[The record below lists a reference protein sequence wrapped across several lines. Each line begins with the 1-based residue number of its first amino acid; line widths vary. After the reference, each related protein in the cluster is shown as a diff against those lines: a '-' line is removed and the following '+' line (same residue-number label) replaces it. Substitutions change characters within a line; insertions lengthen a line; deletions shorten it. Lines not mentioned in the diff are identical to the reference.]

1 MPLESE
7 RGYHV
12 EYVEPNFYP
21 KVTMM
26 LTSKKFVIT
35 PMDGRIR
42 VAGLVEFA
50 GLKTLKSKPPLNFLK
65 NKIKGLQILSYHSQ
79 YLQAFSIK

>member
-1 MPLESE
+1 MR

-12 EYVEPNFYP
+12 EYVEPNFIP
-21 KVTMM
+21 NSNDVNF
-26 LTSKKFVIT
+26 KKFVIT

-50 GLKTLKSKPPLNFLK
+50 GLKTLKEKP
-65 NKIKGLQILSYHSQ
+65 H
-79 YLQAFSIK
+79 